1 MNKEKI
7 QLARKSLEH
16 IANNAYEVE
25 SDWDD
30 LEDCMKMNYLR
41 LDTDEDEKIIGECLD
56 ELEKSFQEIDMIKR
70 ENYGLK
76 KQIENMR
83 RKEEARYKSDAWV
96 DR

>member
-1 MNKEKI
+1 MELERI
-7 QLARKSLEH
+7 QKARKSLEH
-16 IANNAYEVE
+16 LADNAYKIE

-30 LEDCMKMNYLR
+30 LDNCMKMNYLR
-41 LDTDEDEKIIGECLD
+41 LDTDVDEKIIGECLD
-56 ELEKSFQEIDMIKR
+56 ELEKSLQKIEMLKR

-83 RKEEARYKSDAWV
+83 KKEEARYKSDAWV

>member
-16 IANNAYEVE
+16 LTDNAYEIE
-25 SDWDD
+25 ADWGD

-41 LDTDEDEKIIGECLD
+41 LDTDVDEKIIGECLD
-56 ELEKSFQEIDMIKR
+56 ELEKSLQEIEMIKR
-70 ENYGLK
+70 ENYGMK

-83 RKEEARYKSDAWV
+83 KKEEARYKSDAWV